1 MYVKAAFLFISQ
13 CKEGC
18 SFGCVRGQAG
28 NVRWLGVRLQGVGTT
43 MANWKA
49 CGDRVHVY

>member
-18 SFGCVRGQAG
+18 SLECVRGQAG